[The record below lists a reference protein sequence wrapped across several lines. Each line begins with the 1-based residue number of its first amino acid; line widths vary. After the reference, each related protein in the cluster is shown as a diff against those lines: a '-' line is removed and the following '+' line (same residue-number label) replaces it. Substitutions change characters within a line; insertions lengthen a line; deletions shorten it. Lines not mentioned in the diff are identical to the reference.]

1 MTVRAEAGTI
11 GTGEQDAAVVLSVD
25 GPIANIRLNRTGKLN
40 AIDVAVS
47 T

>member
-25 GPIANIRLNRTGKLN
+25 GPISNSLHDKVCRQRPA
-40 AIDVAVS
+40 
-47 T
+47 